1 MPSESESDDDLLEQA
16 YGYKVN
22 GTYPEGCTLNK
33 QRSIRRKA
41 KKLVLVNG
49 DVRLKKKTKGTNES
63 NGLDERFNQTLQR
76 MLVKAIT
83 GQNEL
88 WDEFIDS
95 AVFAY
100 NTSYHES
107 SCYAPFE
114 VMFGREAVLPFGV
127 DLKSVSPDKL
137 LCTAVETDMAVLT
150 SERQKVLKIV
160 KSNILRA
167 QEKQKQQY
175 DAKHARV
182 NIFQIGT
189 EVFKKDFVR
198 KKRKGGKLD
207 PKLTAPSLHQES
219 NFLGPPASI
228 SPQQSTPSA
237 SPQQSTPPA
246 SPQQSTPSAFPQQ
259 YILPASV
266 L

>member
-1 MPSESESDDDLLEQA
+1 
-16 YGYKVN
+16 
-22 GTYPEGCTLNK
+22 
-33 QRSIRRKA
+33 
-41 KKLVLVNG
+41 
-49 DVRLKKKTKGTNES
+49 
-63 NGLDERFNQTLQR
+63 

-189 EVFKKDFVR
+189 EVFKKDF
-198 KKRKGGKLD
+198 
-207 PKLTAPSLHQES
+207 LTAPSLHQES